1 MSRASVLAKLQTCYS
16 FFLSD
21 NWISSIFRWHVWW
34 HREMEGPQSK
44 EGKRCLWIHGMPKL
58 LWYVLYTISPYLVY
72 MQHMLFQMHALIQWK
87 SSIFTLFYIY
97 INTLHI
103 VDVVYL
109 NISIILYVHIFKFSR
124 INHAAYVIRPW
135 EVGMPCLS
143 WNWPAK
149 QQGTP
154 PTPRSQAVAWQDV
167 QRQDTAKVV
176 DYSSPPRPGFCWVI
190 E

>member
-109 NISIILYVHIFKFSR
+109 NISIILYVHILSFQELIMRRMSLGRGKLVCPVCLGTGLPNNKGLLR
-124 INHAAYVIRPW
+124 RP
-135 EVGMPCLS
+135 E
-143 WNWPAK
+143 AK
-149 QQGTP
+149 QLLDKMYNGKIL
-154 PTPRSQAVAWQDV
+154 PRS
-167 QRQDTAKVV
+167 
-176 DYSSPPRPGFCWVI
+176 
-190 E
+190 